1 MVNSDRKGKEG
12 EKELARKLRDYG
24 YDVRRGQQYCG
35 LKGDADV
42 IGLPGMHIECKRVER
57 LMVYDAVD
65 QAKRDARDGEKP
77 VVMYRRNN
85 AKWLA
90 IMELDDWMEL
100 YREWEA
106 GRNGD

>member
-1 MVNSDRKGKEG
+1 M
-12 EKELARKLRDYG
+12 
-24 YDVRRGQQYCG
+24 
-35 LKGDADV
+35 
-42 IGLPGMHIECKRVER
+42 I
-57 LMVYDAVD
+57 YDAMD
-65 QAKRDARDGEKP
+65 QAKREAKDGEKP

-106 GRNGD
+106 GRDGN